1 MHNRRAEKFRSYPIM
16 LKTTL
21 SLSISAAVAA
31 MSIVAPAYAAGEPAG
46 SSFASFVPLVL
57 IMVIFYFLLIR
68 PQQKRVK
75 EHRNVIEAL
84 KKGDK
89 VITGGG
95 FHGVVTDVKEDY
107 MKVEIAEGVRV
118 KVQRDTI
125 VGLAE

>member
-1 MHNRRAEKFRSYPIM
+1 MHNRRALNFRSFNMKSFIA
-16 LKTTL
+16 
-21 SLSISAAVAA
+21 LSITAAAA
-31 MSIVAPAYAAGEPAG
+31 SMAVVPPAFAEGAQGAGG
-46 SSFASFVPLVL
+46 GFASFVPLVL

-95 FHGVVTDVKEDY
+95 FYGVVTDVKEDF

-118 KVQRDTI
+118 KVKRDTI
-125 VGLAE
+125 VGLSD